1 MIRNKW
7 LLAVI
12 LGLSAAVVAT
22 AAQGRP
28 EYVPPKVLS
37 NTLVTERFRIYTDLD
52 SDTLDY
58 YKLFFNGFFDYFEA
72 NYFKINQTEPITI
85 FLFKDQNG
93 YKPYVK
99 TIQRF
104 YTPYGFYLGQGRNLI
119 VVNRESGL
127 GTMTHEL
134 VHYFID
140 TSFARRPPKWINEGI
155 ATFFEKFI
163 GHFDENGK
171 LIISFGYFSNWRFPQ
186 TKRKIGEISLEK
198 LMKSDEPD
206 ESAARSIMLFL
217 HKKKLLGACIEKWR
231 VEMTEPT
238 GVRDLERVYGKP
250 IDEFE
255 ADWKKWV
262 RAQPI
267 DENVNLV
274 PTAFVLRQKEWDKW
288 LSENGNRLYWDDEDK
303 LYKARK

>member
-1 MIRNKW
+1 M
-7 LLAVI
+7 VM
-12 LGLSAAVVAT
+12 
-22 AAQGRP
+22 
-28 EYVPPKVLS
+28 
-37 NTLVTERFRIYTDLD
+37 TERFHIYTDLD
-52 SDTLDY
+52 SNTLDY
-58 YKLFFNGFFDYFEA
+58 YKLFFNGFFDYFEE
-72 NYFKINQTEPITI
+72 NYFKINQKQPITI
-85 FLFKDQNG
+85 YLFKSQSSC
-93 YKPYVK
+93 KPYAK
-99 TIQRF
+99 SIRRS

-127 GTMTHEL
+127 GTIAHEL

-140 TSFARRPPKWINEGI
+140 TGFAVRPPKWINEGI

-171 LIISFGYFSNWRFPQ
+171 LTISFGYFSNWRFPAAK
-186 TKRKIGEISLEK
+186 KRINELTLEK

-206 ESAARSIMLFL
+206 ECAARSIMLFL

-231 VEMTEPT
+231 VERTEPT
-238 GVRDLERVYGKP
+238 GVRDLEQVYGKT
-250 IDEFE
+250 IDQFE
-255 ADWKKWV
+255 VDWKRWV

-274 PTAFVLRQKEWDKW
+274 PVAFVLRQKEWDKW
-288 LSENGNRLYWDDEDK
+288 LSENENRLYWDEEEK